1 MTSFSETLLTP
12 SADLAKSLKESK
24 RRSSSRRSLLATSRN
39 PWLIV
44 ARLSNAETSVLVNWR
59 CKSPGL
65 QM

>member
-12 SADLAKSLKESK
+12 FADLAKSLTK